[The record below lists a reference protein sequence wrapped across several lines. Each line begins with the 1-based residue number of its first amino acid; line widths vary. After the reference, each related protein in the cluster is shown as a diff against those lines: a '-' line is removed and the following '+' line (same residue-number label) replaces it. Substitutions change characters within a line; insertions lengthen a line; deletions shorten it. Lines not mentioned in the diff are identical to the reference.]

1 MDFHVTI
8 NGTDDKPFVVVLTMP
23 KPLGVRT
30 RSSDGIAVQLATT
43 GYRIQNTVYLA
54 RVSME
59 EGKYVYNIFTIY
71 IIYIL
76 YI

>member
-1 MDFHVTI
+1 
-8 NGTDDKPFVVVLTMP
+8 
-23 KPLGVRT
+23 VRKID
-30 RSSDGIAVQLATT
+30 SKHKK

-54 RVSME
+54 RVLIEEEKSM
-59 EGKYVYNIFTIY
+59 YNIFTIY